1 MTNTAAYIISL
12 IRALMQEQTVP
23 PIPEGISL
31 QELFVFSGKHSIE
44 APVFRALCPL
54 ITNPDDPVWQQWENR
69 VNLLLAQ
76 SIVQLQERD
85 DIIRK
90 LTAAEIDVM
99 PVKGCWLK
107 EQYPDINDR
116 QMSDLDMLIH
126 PADAAA
132 AEDIILRMGYRKDEV
147 LSHHTLYLKPPY
159 MALELHTALLPDMD
173 EHEGYYRNIW
183 EKALPV
189 DGNPRL
195 YRLSPEAE
203 YLFYL
208 VHLSKHLSD
217 GGSGLRSIL
226 DNTIYARCFPNLDA
240 DYLEREL
247 KTLGL
252 WELTQQVQELSRCWF
267 ETGAPIPE
275 GLQPLAQAV
284 CASGTYGSM
293 TVRTRQRM
301 DRLRETYRNPLIC
314 LLAYCIPRFFRPLP
328 EMRRQYPILNKL
340 PFLLP
345 VFWFVRI
352 LSRMLL
358 NKHAFWQKCRL
369 VFREGG
375 KHG

>member
-1 MTNTAAYIISL
+1 MTNTAEYTISL

-90 LTAAEIDVM
+90 LTAAGIDVM

-147 LSHHTLYLKPPY
+147 LSHHTLY
-159 MALELHTALLPDMD
+159 
-173 EHEGYYRNIW
+173 R
-183 EKALPV
+183 
-189 DGNPRL
+189 
-195 YRLSPEAE
+195 
-203 YLFYL
+203 
-208 VHLSKHLSD
+208 
-217 GGSGLRSIL
+217 
-226 DNTIYARCFPNLDA
+226 
-240 DYLEREL
+240 
-247 KTLGL
+247 
-252 WELTQQVQELSRCWF
+252 
-267 ETGAPIPE
+267 
-275 GLQPLAQAV
+275 
-284 CASGTYGSM
+284 
-293 TVRTRQRM
+293 
-301 DRLRETYRNPLIC
+301 
-314 LLAYCIPRFFRPLP
+314 
-328 EMRRQYPILNKL
+328 
-340 PFLLP
+340 
-345 VFWFVRI
+345 
-352 LSRMLL
+352 
-358 NKHAFWQKCRL
+358 
-369 VFREGG
+369 
-375 KHG
+375 